1 MYFAVQ
7 EVLNILTP
15 NFNQW
20 DQFTVQN
27 WIRKLH
33 KVGNTVEAVLSFKT
47 EPDSKAEEL
56 KIANRFVKDFYV
68 CYG

>member
-1 MYFAVQ
+1 MAYYAVQ

-33 KVGNTVEAVLSFKT
+33 KVGNTVETVLSFKT
-47 EPDSKAEEL
+47 EPDSKAEAL
-56 KIANRFVKDFYV
+56 KIENRFV
-68 CYG
+68 

>member
-1 MYFAVQ
+1 MYYAVQ

-27 WIRKLH
+27 WIRKLY
-33 KVGNTVEAVLSFKT
+33 KVGNTVETVLSFKT
-47 EPDSKAEEL
+47 KPDSEAEEL
-56 KIANRFVKDFYV
+56 KIENRFV
-68 CYG
+68 

>member
-1 MYFAVQ
+1 MYYAVQ

-33 KVGNTVEAVLSFKT
+33 KVGNTVETVLSFKT

-56 KIANRFVKDFYV
+56 KIENRFV
-68 CYG
+68 

>member
-1 MYFAVQ
+1 MYYAVQ

-33 KVGNTVEAVLSFKT
+33 KVGNTVETVLSFKT
-47 EPDSKAEEL
+47 ESDSKAEEL
-56 KIANRFVKDFYV
+56 KIENRFV
-68 CYG
+68 